1 MSTTR
6 TWDETGWGTSILST
20 ILAGLT
26 VSKSSFF
33 YETQPCSNQL
43 RISWLSA
50 ASDTF
55 IFGTAF
61 NWGKNVLYDA
71 WFEYILGCAD
81 RDEQS

>member
-1 MSTTR
+1 MFV
-6 TWDETGWGTSILST
+6 EP
-20 ILAGLT
+20 LAGLT

-43 RISWLSA
+43 RISWLPS
-50 ASDTF
+50 ASDAF

-71 WFEYILGCAD
+71 RFEQKCISLRIQIPSD
-81 RDEQS
+81 RKIDGLNPIPQIGL